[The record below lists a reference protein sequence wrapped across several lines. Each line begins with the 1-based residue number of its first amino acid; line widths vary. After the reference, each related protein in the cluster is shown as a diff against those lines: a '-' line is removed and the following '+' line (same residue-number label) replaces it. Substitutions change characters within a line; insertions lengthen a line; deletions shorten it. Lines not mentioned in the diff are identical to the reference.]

1 MVELRKLKAKMVER
15 DVTAAELAKALEV
28 DTSTLYRKF
37 QNAEKL
43 TVRDVR
49 KMSEVLTLSA
59 DDITAIFFA
68 PDVA

>member
-1 MVELRKLKAKMVER
+1 
-15 DVTAAELAKALEV
+15 V